1 MQAMAKLVA
10 LDVAILPPPDVMARA
25 IACSAALP
33 RDGSERLVLD
43 AAHLPHITLT
53 QHFLR
58 HEELDG
64 AYAEIDEVLEGQLPL
79 RLTITGGGHS
89 GQTLWMAIER
99 TPLLLNLHE
108 RLMNALKDLER
119 TNGDAYA
126 FLDGGGRVG
135 DVHWVS
141 GFRQQASFG
150 AFLPHITVGHGAQPP
165 TVERIEFEATAI
177 AACHLG
183 RFCTCRKILRA
194 WELKRGDEKARPSL
208 PDID

>member
-1 MQAMAKLVA
+1 MQAMTKLVA

-33 RDGSERLVLD
+33 HDDSERLVLD

-53 QHFLR
+53 QHFIR
-58 HEELDG
+58 YEELDG

-79 RLTITGGGHS
+79 HLTVTGGGQS
-89 GQTLWMAIER
+89 GHTLWMAVAR
-99 TPLLLNLHE
+99 TPALLDLHE
-108 RLMNALKDLER
+108 RLMKALKELER
-119 TNGDAYA
+119 TSGDAHA
-126 FLDGGGRVG
+126 FLDGSGRVG

-150 AFLPHITVGHGAQPP
+150 AFTPHITVGHGAQPP
-165 TVERIEFEATAI
+165 ALEPLEFEVTAI

-183 RFCTCRKILRA
+183 RFCACRKILRA
-194 WELKRGDEKARPSL
+194 WELKRADAPVRPYL